1 MTITAIIVRFIL
13 KKPTLCQKLSSIIMI
28 VHYSHSKATF
38 LLLFTTLKGMI
49 KRGGGKRGNMQHGI
63 HVLKRKFWHLYVK
76 QTPYG
81 KTL

>member
-1 MTITAIIVRFIL
+1 
-13 KKPTLCQKLSSIIMI
+13 
-28 VHYSHSKATF
+28 
-38 LLLFTTLKGMI
+38 MI